1 MFLKEII
8 FKNSFKKRKKRKEKK
23 RKEKETNKGEFLFL
37 IYFN

>member
-1 MFLKEII
+1 MSLKEII
-8 FKNSFKKRKKRKEKK
+8 FKNSFKKRKKEKK

>member
-8 FKNSFKKRKKRKEKK
+8 FKNSFKKRKKENK

>member
-8 FKNSFKKRKKRKEKK
+8 FKNSFKKRKKEKK